1 MDQNETLPIII
12 RKYRE
17 EKGYTQEELSQ
28 AIHKSDKYIGA
39 VECGRVTP
47 PFPVLSEI
55 VRILEIDGNVLFYG
69 SAKNEFSRA
78 ADIYLRKMD
87 PATQKLALDI
97 LRTMANHKPSR
108 ENVRRK

>member
-17 EKGYTQEELSQ
+17 QKGYTQEELSQ
-28 AIHKSDKYIGA
+28 AIHKLDKYIGA

-47 PFPVLSEI
+47 PFPVLTEI

-69 SAKNEFSRA
+69 SVNKEISRA
-78 ADIYLRKMD
+78 ADFYLRKMD
-87 PATQKLALDI
+87 PTTQNLALDI
-97 LRTMANHKPSR
+97 MRTMANHKPIRDKS
-108 ENVRRK
+108 KGK